1 MSIFNYVN
9 NNGGNN
15 RNNSNNDSPMLS
27 RYGSFSGS
35 YSDTATNEALAA
47 ELQNTVAQL
56 SATQHRVE
64 QLEAR
69 VNVMTAQQQG
79 TSRIGRDSA
88 MSVSL
93 CPTGNTHSR

>member
-15 RNNSNNDSPMLS
+15 RSNNSDSPMLS

-47 ELQNTVAQL
+47 ELQNTAAQL

-93 CPTGNTHSR
+93 CPTGNTHNR

>member
-9 NNGGNN
+9 NNNGDSNN
-15 RNNSNNDSPMLS
+15 NNSMLL
-27 RYGSFSGS
+27 RYGNFSGTS
-35 YSDTATNEALAA
+35 SDTATNETLAA
-47 ELQNTVAQL
+47 ELQSTVAQL

-69 VNVMTAQQQG
+69 VNALTAQQQQS

-93 CPTGNTHSR
+93 YPTGNTHTR